1 MFLKPITTRN
11 LSLSFA
17 TCHTVYQYTC
27 KGDATGVFNT
37 VCAILD
43 PMFSEV
49 CIVFIPTRPFYCVL
63 IEFNGIGFTVL
74 RLSSL

>member
-1 MFLKPITTRN
+1 MFLKPFTTRN
-11 LSLSFA
+11 LSSFE
-17 TCHTVYQYTC
+17 TYHIVYRYTC
-27 KGDATGVFNT
+27 KGVVTGFLNT

-49 CIVFIPTRPFYCVL
+49 CIVFIPTRPFCCVF
-63 IEFNGIGFTVL
+63 IEFNGVGFTVL

>member
-1 MFLKPITTRN
+1 MQRSCDPGL
-11 LSLSFA
+11 
-17 TCHTVYQYTC
+17 
-27 KGDATGVFNT
+27 NT

-49 CIVFIPTRPFYCVL
+49 CVVFIPTRPFYSVFF
-63 IEFNGIGFTVL
+63 EFNGIGFTVL